1 MSLFDNFIKRF
12 AEEDNFFQDLVYEDA
27 DPDAKNES
35 FNEEDPEIQEL
46 LNKEENSKFKSLR
59 IDINKTIK
67 ACIEL
72 VNYSKFEK
80 VPEKIKENFNTIVE
94 LLLNIRNKLYNSGLL
109 FVNHEEVFK
118 KIDNLCKYINTSNL
132 NLIVDFDN
140 NIETVC
146 NLSNVAD
153 LIDNYRSI
161 FQYLKNYPEAY
172 EILTHDDTHDDAY
185 GNKNKVV
192 LDEDKSIDDHVI
204 SFENY
209 YKEFISLIRSLL
221 LDKHINLNDDK
232 KFDSIIKYYQTIFDD
247 YFKKVV
253 KKDNKISESDFLN
266 FKSKYIQDNPIKDY
280 LKNLITFSSK
290 ENISEINMEFINVVE
305 QELAELKFLISNL
318 FKSKRSLNKKDKSN
332 DAVLQNL
339 YGDILQEVSSPEFI
353 KQYNISRNSSGE
365 NPSTRWFLQTLFYK
379 LFNLKNMDKYC
390 TSSVEYIEKKF
401 REYIP
406 KLRLRDLPEDYK
418 ENLQSIVNFGVL
430 KLSISG
436 TASFITQNNIGAI
449 IKNLDYYTKHST
461 TRLDVRSKI
470 VTPLK
475 KLYEGILK
483 LINPAV
489 LCKNSIVNL
498 PDKEIVSSDT
508 NEVVFVVNAED
519 VVNFLDEVKNFIED
533 QIKILEAISAE
544 VEVDED
550 NIISDSLEVNVS
562 TNLLL
567 LYNSFYKLQTFQNI
581 FNDYN
586 KYLAHL

>member
-12 AEEDNFFQDLVYEDA
+12 AEEDDLFQDLISEDV
-27 DPDAKNES
+27 DVDIKDKS
-35 FNEEDPEIQEL
+35 FEGEDPEIQEL
-46 LNKEENSKFKSLR
+46 LNQERNSKVKGLR

-72 VNYSKFEK
+72 LNYSKFEE
-80 VPEKIKENFNTIVE
+80 VPEKIKENFNTISE
-94 LLLNIRNKLYNSGLL
+94 LLLNIRTKLYDSGLL
-109 FVNHEEVFK
+109 FHNHEEISK
-118 KIDNLCKYINTSNL
+118 KIDNLRKYIDTADL
-132 NLIVDFDN
+132 NLIVDFDK
-140 NIETVC
+140 NIEIVC
-146 NLSNVAD
+146 QSSNVVD
-153 LIDNYRSI
+153 LINNYRSI
-161 FQYLKNYPEAY
+161 FQYLKSYPEAY
-172 EILTHDDTHDDAY
+172 DILTQHEDISDEQ
-185 GNKNKVV
+185 KKIV
-192 LDEDKSIDDHVI
+192 LDEDTSLDEQVI

-221 LDKHINLNDDK
+221 LDKRINLNDDK
-232 KFDSIIKYYQTIFDD
+232 KFDNIIKYYQTIFDD

-266 FKSKYIQDNPIKDY
+266 FKSKYIQDNPIEDY
-280 LKNLITFSSK
+280 LKKLITFSSK
-290 ENISEINMEFINVVE
+290 KNTSEINIEFINVIE
-305 QELAELKFLISNL
+305 QELAELKFLISSL
-318 FKSKRSLNKKDKSN
+318 FRVEHSFNKKNKSN

-339 YGDILQEVSSPEFI
+339 YNDILQDVASPEFI
-353 KQYNISRNSSGE
+353 KQYNISRNRSGD
-365 NPSTRWFLQTLFYK
+365 NPSTRWFLKTLFYK
-379 LFNLKNMDKYC
+379 LFNLNNMSKYC

-406 KLRLRDLPEDYK
+406 TLKLSRLPEDYK
-418 ENLQSIVNFGVL
+418 DELQSIVNFGIL

-436 TASFITQNNIGAI
+436 TASFITQSNIGTI
-449 IKNLDYYTKHST
+449 IKNVNYCTKHST
-461 TRLDVRSKI
+461 TRLDIRSK
-470 VTPLK
+470 VVDPLK
-475 KLYEGILK
+475 ELYEGILK

-489 LCKNSIVNL
+489 ICKNSIVDL
-498 PDKEIVSSDT
+498 PDKEIVPSDT

-519 VVNFLDEVKNFIED
+519 IINFLDEVKEFVES
-533 QIKILEAISAE
+533 QIKILETISAE

-562 TNLLL
+562 TDLLL